1 MIRLENRSAIAHQ
14 VCLHPLT
21 GDCATF
27 GCSGEREGVDVVRP
41 PYRWMGPL
49 ALLIMLTGCKVWRPS
64 NDRIWSPDQ
73 AVLPYAEIDGNL
85 VTVHNIRNCK
95 YRSETDYT
103 VDHYDRTFDLNELET
118 VDFIVVP
125 FAEAPQLAH
134 TMLSFGFAGRDYLA
148 CSVEIRKELGETY
161 SPIMGML
168 RQYELMYVLGDERD
182 LVLLRTNHRLSEVYL
197 YRSRAT
203 PQQAR
208 DLFLDVLARVNK
220 LYEEP
225 EFYNALTNNCTTN
238 IVQHVNRLAPGR
250 VPYALPVLLP
260 GYSDRYAY
268 DLGLL
273 DTDTSFEETRA
284 RAKINMVAY
293 LYRDD
298 PNFSVRIREYLQGRE
313 NPVLARSLR
322 LPPQR

>member
-1 MIRLENRSAIAHQ
+1 MSHR
-14 VCLHPLT
+14 
-21 GDCATF
+21 G
-27 GCSGEREGVDVVRP
+27 RP
-41 PYRWMGPL
+41 AWL
-49 ALLIMLTGCKVWRPS
+49 AWLLLLVLAGCKVWRPS

-85 VTVHNIRNCK
+85 VTIHNIRNCK

-103 VDHYDRTFDLNELET
+103 VDHYDRTFDLNELQT

-134 TMLSFGFAGRDYLA
+134 TMLSFGFGGTDYLA

-161 SPIMGML
+161 SPIKGLL

-220 LYEEP
+220 LYQEP

-238 IVQHVNRLAPGR
+238 IVRHVNRLAPGR

-284 RAKINMVAY
+284 RAKINMAAW

-298 PNFSVRIREYLQGRE
+298 PNFSLRIREHLE
-313 NPVLARSLR
+313 PSASPVLAQPD
-322 LPPQR
+322 LPRGRQ

>member
-1 MIRLENRSAIAHQ
+1 MFAAMQTVRLVGGLS
-14 VCLHPLT
+14 C
-21 GDCATF
+21 
-27 GCSGEREGVDVVRP
+27 
-41 PYRWMGPL
+41 
-49 ALLIMLTGCKVWRPS
+49 LLIVLMAGCKVWRPS
-64 NDRIWSPDQ
+64 NDRLWSADQ
-73 AVLPYAEIDGNL
+73 AVLPYAEIDGNR
-85 VTVHNIRNCK
+85 VTIHNIRNCK

-103 VDHYDRTFDLNELET
+103 VEHYDRTFDLSELET

-134 TMLSFGFAGRDYLA
+134 TMLSFGFGGRDYLA
-148 CSVEIRKELGETY
+148 CSVEIRKEMGETY
-161 SPIMGML
+161 SPIKGML

-220 LYEEP
+220 LYEQP

-250 VPYALPVLLP
+250 IPYGLAVLLP

-273 DTDTSFEETRA
+273 DTDASFEETRA
-284 RAKINMVAY
+284 RAKINMAAW
-293 LYRDD
+293 LYRDAPD
-298 PNFSVRIREYLQGRE
+298 FSVRIRQHLDQQR
-313 NPVLARSLR
+313 NSLLARPP
-322 LPPQR
+322 LPGGHG

>member
-1 MIRLENRSAIAHQ
+1 MQTVRLVGGLS
-14 VCLHPLT
+14 CLLL
-21 GDCATF
+21 
-27 GCSGEREGVDVVRP
+27 VL
-41 PYRWMGPL
+41 L
-49 ALLIMLTGCKVWRPS
+49 AGCKVWRPS
-64 NDRIWSPDQ
+64 NDRLWSADQ
-73 AVLPYAEIDGNL
+73 AVLPYAEIDGNR
-85 VTVHNIRNCK
+85 VTIHNIRNCT

-103 VDHYDRTFDLNELET
+103 VEHYDRTFDLSELET

-134 TMLSFGFAGRDYLA
+134 TMLSFGFGGRDYLA
-148 CSVEIRKELGETY
+148 CSVEIRKEMGETY
-161 SPIMGML
+161 SPIKGML

-208 DLFLDVLARVNK
+208 ELFLDVLARVNK
-220 LYEEP
+220 LYEQP

-250 VPYALPVLLP
+250 VPYGLAVLLP

-273 DTDTSFEETRA
+273 DTDASFEETRA
-284 RAKINMVAY
+284 RAKINMAAW
-293 LYRDD
+293 LYRDAPD
-298 PNFSVRIREYLQGRE
+298 FSVRIRQHLGQQR
-313 NPVLARSLR
+313 NSLLARPP
-322 LPPQR
+322 LPGGHG

>member
-1 MIRLENRSAIAHQ
+1 M
-14 VCLHPLT
+14 
-21 GDCATF
+21 
-27 GCSGEREGVDVVRP
+27 
-41 PYRWMGPL
+41 
-49 ALLIMLTGCKVWRPS
+49 LIVLMAGCKVWRPS
-64 NDRIWSPDQ
+64 NDRLWSADQ
-73 AVLPYAEIDGNL
+73 AVLPYAEIDGNR
-85 VTVHNIRNCK
+85 VTIHNIRNCK

-103 VDHYDRTFDLNELET
+103 VEHYDRTFDLSELET

-134 TMLSFGFAGRDYLA
+134 TMLSFGFGGRDYLA
-148 CSVEIRKELGETY
+148 CSVEIRKEMGETY
-161 SPIMGML
+161 SPIKGML

-220 LYEEP
+220 LYEQP

-250 VPYALPVLLP
+250 IPYGLAVLLP

-273 DTDTSFEETRA
+273 DTDASFEETRA
-284 RAKINMVAY
+284 RAKINMAAW
-293 LYRDD
+293 LYRDAPD
-298 PNFSVRIREYLQGRE
+298 FSVRIRQHLDQQR
-313 NPVLARSLR
+313 NSLLARPP
-322 LPPQR
+322 LPGGHG

>member
-1 MIRLENRSAIAHQ
+1 MFAAMQTVRLVGGLS
-14 VCLHPLT
+14 C
-21 GDCATF
+21 
-27 GCSGEREGVDVVRP
+27 
-41 PYRWMGPL
+41 
-49 ALLIMLTGCKVWRPS
+49 LLIVLMAGCKVWRPS
-64 NDRIWSPDQ
+64 NDRLWSADQ
-73 AVLPYAEIDGNL
+73 AVLPYAEIDGNR
-85 VTVHNIRNCK
+85 VTIHNIRNCK

-103 VDHYDRTFDLNELET
+103 VEHYDRTFDLSELET

-134 TMLSFGFAGRDYLA
+134 TMLSFGFGGRDYLA
-148 CSVEIRKELGETY
+148 CSVEIRKEMGETY
-161 SPIMGML
+161 SPIKGML

-220 LYEEP
+220 LYEQP

-250 VPYALPVLLP
+250 VPYGLAVLLP

-273 DTDTSFEETRA
+273 DTDASFEETRA
-284 RAKINMVAY
+284 RAKINMAAW
-293 LYRDD
+293 LYRDAPD
-298 PNFSVRIREYLQGRE
+298 FSVRIRQHLDQQR
-313 NPVLARSLR
+313 NSLLARPP
-322 LPPQR
+322 LPGGHG

>member
-1 MIRLENRSAIAHQ
+1 
-14 VCLHPLT
+14 
-21 GDCATF
+21 
-27 GCSGEREGVDVVRP
+27 
-41 PYRWMGPL
+41 
-49 ALLIMLTGCKVWRPS
+49 LLIVLMAGCKVWRPS
-64 NDRIWSPDQ
+64 NDRLWSADQ
-73 AVLPYAEIDGNL
+73 AVLPYAEIDGNR
-85 VTVHNIRNCK
+85 VTIHNIRNCK

-103 VDHYDRTFDLNELET
+103 VEHYDRTFDLSELET

-134 TMLSFGFAGRDYLA
+134 TMLSFGFGGRDYLA
-148 CSVEIRKELGETY
+148 CSVEIRKEMGETY
-161 SPIMGML
+161 SPIKGML

-220 LYEEP
+220 LYEQP

-250 VPYALPVLLP
+250 VPYGLAVLLP

-273 DTDTSFEETRA
+273 DTDASFEETRA
-284 RAKINMVAY
+284 RAKINMAAW
-293 LYRDD
+293 LYRDAPD
-298 PNFSVRIREYLQGRE
+298 FSVRIRQHLDQQR
-313 NPVLARSLR
+313 NSLLARPP
-322 LPPQR
+322 LPGGHG

>member
-1 MIRLENRSAIAHQ
+1 M
-14 VCLHPLT
+14 
-21 GDCATF
+21 
-27 GCSGEREGVDVVRP
+27 
-41 PYRWMGPL
+41 
-49 ALLIMLTGCKVWRPS
+49 LIVLMAGCKVWRPS
-64 NDRIWSPDQ
+64 NDRLWSADQ
-73 AVLPYAEIDGNL
+73 AVLPYAEIDGNR
-85 VTVHNIRNCK
+85 VTIHNIRNCK

-103 VDHYDRTFDLNELET
+103 VEHYDRTFDLSELET

-134 TMLSFGFAGRDYLA
+134 TMLSFGFGGRDYLA
-148 CSVEIRKELGETY
+148 CSVEIRKEMGETY
-161 SPIMGML
+161 SPIKGML

-220 LYEEP
+220 LYEQP

-250 VPYALPVLLP
+250 VPYGLAVLLP

-273 DTDTSFEETRA
+273 DTDASFEETRA
-284 RAKINMVAY
+284 RAKINMAAW
-293 LYRDD
+293 LYRDAPD
-298 PNFSVRIREYLQGRE
+298 FSVRIRQHLDQQR
-313 NPVLARSLR
+313 NSLLARPP
-322 LPPQR
+322 LPGGHG